1 MKEFLRQSN
10 HNGRRNAV
18 NVISILLV
26 SAANS
31 QREKRAMHHWKTT
44 LCLFLS
50 VIVLLG
56 LCSCRTAAGR
66 TPGQVL
72 DDMNIT
78 TTIKSKIFND
88 PYLSGFSV
96 SVDTFQGEVTLTGAV
111 ESEFAKNRATELA
124 ETIYGVHKVNNLL
137 LVR

>member
-1 MKEFLRQSN
+1 MQNWKRSL
-10 HNGRRNAV
+10 
-18 NVISILLV
+18 ILL
-26 SAANS
+26 
-31 QREKRAMHHWKTT
+31 MCMGL
-44 LCLFLS
+44 LCS
-50 VIVLLG
+50 

-78 TTIKSKIFND
+78 ATIKTKIFND
-88 PYLSGFSV
+88 PYLSGFAV

-124 ETIYGVHKVNNLL
+124 KSIYGVSKVNNLL
-137 LVR
+137 VVR